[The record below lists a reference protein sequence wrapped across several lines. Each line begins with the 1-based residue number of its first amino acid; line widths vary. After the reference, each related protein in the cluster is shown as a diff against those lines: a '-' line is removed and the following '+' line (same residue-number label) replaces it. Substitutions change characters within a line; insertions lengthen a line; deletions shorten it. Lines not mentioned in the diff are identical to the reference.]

1 MMTALV
7 YVFALSIF
15 AIFFLMARIV
25 ILENEKLALN
35 KRLEIVHRELNYIFD
50 KYGKPE

>member
-1 MMTALV
+1 MTAIF
-7 YVFALSIF
+7 YVLAISILT
-15 AIFFLMARIV
+15 IFFLMARIV

-35 KRLEIVHRELNYIFD
+35 KRLETVHRELNYIFD